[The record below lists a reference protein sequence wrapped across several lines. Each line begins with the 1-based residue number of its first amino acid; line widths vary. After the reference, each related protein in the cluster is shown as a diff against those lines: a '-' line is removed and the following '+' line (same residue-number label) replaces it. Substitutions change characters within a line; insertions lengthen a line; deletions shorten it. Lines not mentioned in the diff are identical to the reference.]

1 MGQGHRQA
9 HTEPRARVSPPRQS
23 PNLGALAPVGLGGAS
38 SSGGQCRG
46 HPGIYP
52 VSLLPFGSHSHRS
65 GSEKAGGMPEWAR
78 PFPPLPREATGS
90 PGKTCLSQAK
100 KPRQRSRRSAK
111 QAGPT
116 CALGPL
122 SRQTGGDLV
131 LLGRGEAGKKAESQS
146 TGRHTVAVA
155 EAEQDHP
162 PLSRSCPM
170 SCEAETSPW

>member
-1 MGQGHRQA
+1 MPHPLSRLARLSKGKWALCKQGEQVAVWSQKPKLSYLA
-9 HTEPRARVSPPRQS
+9 HITPCPLCRAQGLWVRATGRHTQNLEPGSPPPRQS

-100 KPRQRSRRSAK
+100 KPRQRSWRSAK

-116 CALGPL
+116 CALGPF
-122 SRQTGGDLV
+122 
-131 LLGRGEAGKKAESQS
+131 E
-146 TGRHTVAVA
+146 
-155 EAEQDHP
+155 
-162 PLSRSCPM
+162 
-170 SCEAETSPW
+170 